1 MPEVEHS
8 KESFLPSPVKIKD
21 NKLAKFVFTPVFAL
35 IFAGL
40 FCVSFAHPSFASVTY
55 RVRKGDT
62 LDKIAR
68 RYRISVKKLKKENG
82 LSSNRLKPGRRLR
95 IIAEAGRR
103 RHKKEKAPRSH
114 LFAKKH
120 FQHIRHTKKSLRHYA
135 RRRYSHEAD
144 GREKKIRIAA
154 DDSASNKVTASPHGE
169 VKDSFS
175 FPNATSEK
183 EKAEKGENASGS
195 VAPVK
200 IASSMESASN
210 ISKIQGSALINAT
223 SGAIFNSILE
233 KAARYN
239 REARLSAA
247 SRQRLVVYKDRYH
260 KVRKGET
267 LFSIARQ
274 YGTTIKKL
282 RELNGLRSRRARL
295 RSGRRLLIS
304 QKDAVMR
311 EAPGTYRVKKGD
323 TFLKIARKFHR
334 DAEEL
339 MALNEMDS
347 EDLRPGQ
354 TIMLTDKDES
364 PAVQADARVSAPQI
378 ESKLEELQDSK
389 TLQTLSMKDRLMLF
403 AKVMLN
409 IPYRFGGDNFYGID
423 CSAFVQR
430 VFKLLNISLPRTA
443 RQQFNEG
450 VPVSLDDLAIGD
462 LVFFRT
468 YASFP
473 SHVGIYIGKN
483 LFIHASSGGHRVKI
497 GSLTTPYFMKR
508 LIGAK
513 RLLSGGELPITGSG
527 K

>member
-1 MPEVEHS
+1 
-8 KESFLPSPVKIKD
+8 
-21 NKLAKFVFTPVFAL
+21 
-35 IFAGL
+35 
-40 FCVSFAHPSFASVTY
+40 
-55 RVRKGDT
+55 
-62 LDKIAR
+62 
-68 RYRISVKKLKKENG
+68 
-82 LSSNRLKPGRRLR
+82 
-95 IIAEAGRR
+95 
-103 RHKKEKAPRSH
+103 
-114 LFAKKH
+114 
-120 FQHIRHTKKSLRHYA
+120 
-135 RRRYSHEAD
+135 
-144 GREKKIRIAA
+144 
-154 DDSASNKVTASPHGE
+154 
-169 VKDSFS
+169 
-175 FPNATSEK
+175 
-183 EKAEKGENASGS
+183 
-195 VAPVK
+195 
-200 IASSMESASN
+200 
-210 ISKIQGSALINAT
+210 
-223 SGAIFNSILE
+223 
-233 KAARYN
+233 
-239 REARLSAA
+239 REAMLSAA

-260 KVRKGET
+260 KARKGET

-311 EAPGTYRVKKGD
+311 EAPGTYRVKRGD
-323 TFLKIARKFHR
+323 TFLKIAREFHR